1 MSASVFFKRLFDWK
15 VRGIRWIEIIGFVCV
30 AAMIFSVYVAK
41 TAAARESTEIA
52 KLESEIRETRQRVR
66 LLRAEISHL
75 EQPSRLEALS
85 HAVGLAPV
93 DVRRQASEEQLDTL
107 APKGK
112 AAPTPQ
118 PAPAASPVI
127 MPPVAEIPDEA
138 PQ

>member
-1 MSASVFFKRLFDWK
+1 MSAAVFMQRLFDWK
-15 VRGIRWIEIIGFVCV
+15 VRGIRWVEIIGFVCV
-30 AAMIFSVYVAK
+30 AAMLFSVYVAK
-41 TAAARESTEIA
+41 TAAARESSEIA

-93 DVRRQASEEQLDTL
+93 DVRRQATEEQLDAI
-107 APKGK
+107 APKDK
-112 AAPTPQ
+112 AAAQ
-118 PAPAASPVI
+118 PAPAPAAAPVI
-127 MPPVAEIPDEA
+127 TPPVAEVPDEA